1 MNISKNKATRVLAL
15 AISLVAVLATAPV
28 SQALADPPSLP
39 PLNPPPPG
47 FLNCRPTG
55 NGAICEGTRQLT
67 DDPAP
72 TGIFCGTPNNPVELI
87 GADIVNQRATRYYNR
102 DGNLTL
108 RVIHEDIQG
117 TITNPVTGLAANIEA
132 HGTRNHEPAV
142 PGDLSTFTERST
154 GTTRFYL
161 PGAGVLVHDAGLSII
176 VFSGDEA
183 FIQREEGQHDQDDYF
198 GLGDTS
204 VMAALCAAL
213 GSPGTP

>member
-1 MNISKNKATRVLAL
+1 MNISKNKATRGLAL
-15 AISLVAVLATAPV
+15 VGCLLALSAALPASRALGGAPT
-28 SQALADPPSLP
+28 LP
-39 PLNPPPPG
+39 PLNPPPPP
-47 FLNCRPTG
+47 FLTCRATSS
-55 NGAICEGTRQLT
+55 GAICEGTRQLT

-72 TGIFCGTPNNPVELI
+72 VGILCGTPNNAIELI
-87 GADIVNQRATRYYNR
+87 GTDTVNQRATRYYNR

-117 TITNPVTGLAANIEA
+117 TITNPVTGLSANIEA

-183 FIQREEGQHDQDDYF
+183 FIQREEGQHDLDAYGQ
-198 GLGDTS
+198 GDRS

-213 GSPGTP
+213 GTPGTP